1 MTLKGVK
8 MWDKFKKLCDE
19 KGVKPNN
26 VAKIVGIASGTIT
39 NWKNGKCVPKIDKL
53 RKVADYFNVPLYYFL
68 NENELPT
75 VDGYWLDK
83 ETADMA
89 QKIFENKDLRLLFD
103 SAIDSN
109 PEDLKL
115 VHDMLL
121 RLKKGE
127 LGG

>member
-1 MTLKGVK
+1 

>member
-1 MTLKGVK
+1 
-8 MWDKFKKLCDE
+8 MWEVFKRLCDN
-19 KGVKPNN
+19 KGVKPSN
-26 VAKIVGIASGTIT
+26 VAIELGIPTSTISG
-39 NWKNGKCVPKIDKL
+39 WKLGQYKPKTDKL
-53 RKVADYFNVPLYYFL
+53 KKIADYFNVSLEYLLGESETPAK
-68 NENELPT
+68 
-75 VDGYWLDK
+75 DGYWLDK

-103 SAIDSN
+103 SAIDSK